1 MAPSFSITSTDRP
14 ALPSRLASVA
24 PVGPGPTIATSKTVG
39 SFTLV
44 LLHLPGDLGL
54 PFGAAHELRQ
64 ALRDRLGAREDL
76 FGRFGYVHPL
86 AHWLFAV
93 PRRSDE
99 ALESIAFGVPAV
111 DGGGAAERDRR
122 HVLGAMLDQAAMLAP
137 QRRDVRYAERNMV
150 DGVEG

>member
-24 PVGPGPTIATSKTVG
+24 PVGPRPTIATSKTVG

-76 FGRFGYVHPL
+76 FVRFGQVDRL
-86 AHWLFAV
+86 AQRLLAV
-93 PRRSDE
+93 PRRVDE
-99 ALESIAFGVPAV
+99 ELESIAFGVAAV
-111 DGGGAAERDRR
+111 DGDGVAVRDRL
-122 HVLGAMLDQAAMLAP
+122 HVLRAMLDQAAMEAP
-137 QRRDVRYAERNMV
+137 QRRDVRYAE
-150 DGVEG
+150 